1 MTEQAGGE
9 EPKRQWQ
16 ALNSRQRRV
25 FGVLVEKAKTTPD
38 AYPMTLNGIV
48 TGCNQKSN
56 REPLMTLTAE
66 DVEQILDELRGM
78 SAVTEVQGSGRVAK
92 YRHHAYEWLG
102 VDKFEISVMTEL
114 LLRGEQT
121 LGDLR
126 ARAARMEPIADQG
139 ALKQIVDGLLKKQL
153 MIELTPAGRGQMV
166 SHNLYKDREITEL
179 RTQYAGHVPDR
190 GHDEERPAPTP
201 SYSAPAAAPSA
212 PTPRPAAPAV
222 PPPRGVTA
230 DEFAELRVEVA
241 EMQAEISRLRND
253 LRQLEAKWS

>member
-1 MTEQAGGE
+1 MTEQQAGE
-9 EPKRQWQ
+9 ENQRQWQ
-16 ALNSRQRRV
+16 PMNSRQRRV
-25 FGVLVEKAKTTPD
+25 FGVLIEKAKTTPD
-38 AYPMTLNGIV
+38 AYPMTLNAIV

-56 REPLMTLTAE
+56 REPLMNLSPE
-66 DVEQILDELRGM
+66 EVEQILDELRGM

-126 ARAARMEPIADQG
+126 ARAARMEPIADQA

-153 MIELTPAGRGQMV
+153 MIELTPPGRGQIV
-166 SHNLYKDREITEL
+166 SHNLYKEREITEL
-179 RTQYAGHVPDR
+179 RAQYAGHVPSER
-190 GHDEERPAPTP
+190 HYDEER
-201 SYSAPAAAPSA
+201 
-212 PTPRPAAPAV
+212 PRPAAPPAASV
-222 PPPRGVTA
+222 TAATPQATLPTPPAFRGVST

-241 EMQAEISRLRND
+241 EMQAEIARLRNE